1 LGLIVSDEG
10 KKFHNIDT
18 QVFSEKFIAELA
30 VIIKKNRE
38 EQELIDNF
46 QVRVVISCKKGTRI
60 FNESP
65 NCFIPLKM

>member
-1 LGLIVSDEG
+1 VTKG
-10 KKFHNIDT
+10 KRFYNIGT

-46 QVRVVISCKKGTRI
+46 QVRVVISCKKGTHV

-65 NCFIPLKM
+65 NRFIALKNVIIR